1 MISIVLICHNYGRY
15 IQQCFDS
22 IYANDQSLIKE
33 IIVINDS
40 SQDNSSIIIKKNRLN
55 NIKIK
60 YFETNYKS
68 LSKSYN
74 FGIKKSNS
82 EWISKIDADDL
93 YKESF
98 FSEFFSHIIKNKL
111 DLVYGNLLIK
121 NEKNGK
127 EYIKIQKV
135 SNYLKLFKYP
145 VGSGTIFKK
154 SLWQEIGGFDEK
166 LKYQDDYDFWLR
178 INKLKKKNIGFFN
191 KVGYIHRKHMF
202 NMSNNIIKKNFT
214 KVKVF
219 FKNL

>member
-1 MISIVLICHNYGRY
+1 MVSIVLICHNYGQY

-33 IIVINDS
+33 IIVVNDS
-40 SQDNSSIIIKKNRLN
+40 SQDNSAIIIKKNRLN

-74 FGIKKSNS
+74 FGIRKSNS

-93 YKESF
+93 YKENF
-98 FSEFFSHIIKNKL
+98 FLTFFNYALKNKL
-111 DLVYGNLLIK
+111 DLVYGNLLVK
-121 NEKNGK
+121 NEKNGR
-127 EYIKIQKV
+127 EHIKTQKIHN
-135 SNYLKLFKYP
+135 SLRFYKYP

-154 SLWQEIGGFDEK
+154 SLWEEIGGFDEK

-178 INKLKKKNIGFFN
+178 INKLKKKI
-191 KVGYIHRKHMF
+191 
-202 NMSNNIIKKNFT
+202 
-214 KVKVF
+214 
-219 FKNL
+219 